1 VASFLE
7 EADVSVHYVFED
19 EVFAVHEAVV
29 HLLGAEGTLA
39 FLALRREREREREEL
54 NRYVPVGKRRGLT
67 RPHHHCERQ

>member
-39 FLALRREREREREEL
+39 FLALRRERERERE
-54 NRYVPVGKRRGLT
+54 RGI
-67 RPHHHCERQ
+67 E